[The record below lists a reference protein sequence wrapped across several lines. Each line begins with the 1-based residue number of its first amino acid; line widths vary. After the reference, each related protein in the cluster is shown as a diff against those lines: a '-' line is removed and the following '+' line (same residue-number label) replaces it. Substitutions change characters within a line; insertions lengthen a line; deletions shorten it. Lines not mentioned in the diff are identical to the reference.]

1 LKTPEDESHE
11 AEAPLSRTARARARA
26 AALQARAHR
35 VGEQAEAERGRH
47 ESVDA
52 VFEMVDRDREVGG
65 GIMAGALA
73 YRFFIWLLPFALV
86 AVGGLGLTSQA
97 ASESPEEAAKS
108 LGLAGLVSSSVES
121 AANSPAHWYALLIG
135 LPVLVW
141 VTRSLLRALI
151 VVHRLVWTDLRASA
165 PRPTVGATLL
175 LLALLVGAFAVSAL
189 ASAARAWSESG
200 GAVVTAGVFF
210 VNLGFWLFISTRL
223 PHRDA
228 PWRFLLPG
236 AAVFAVGIEVI
247 QLLTAYLIAP
257 QASSKQG
264 TYGALGL
271 AAALLLGLY
280 FLMRLVVTAAVVNA
294 TLWERRVR
302 SRRPREQSP

>member
-1 LKTPEDESHE
+1 
-11 AEAPLSRTARARARA
+11 
-26 AALQARAHR
+26 
-35 VGEQAEAERGRH
+35 
-47 ESVDA
+47 
-52 VFEMVDRDREVGG
+52 MVDRDREVGG

-86 AVGGLGLTSQA
+86 AVGGLGLTSQVG
-97 ASESPEEAAKS
+97 SESPEEAAKS

-135 LPVLVW
+135 VPVLVW

-151 VVHRLVWTDLRASA
+151 VVHRLVWTDLRAAA
-165 PRPTVGATLL
+165 PKPTVGATLL

-189 ASAARAWSESG
+189 ASAAREWSDSA
-200 GAVVTAGVFF
+200 GAVVTVGVVFANF
-210 VNLGFWLFISTRL
+210 GLWLLISTRL

-228 PWRFLLPG
+228 PWRFLVPG
-236 AAVFAVGIEVI
+236 AAVFAIGIELI

-302 SRRPREQSP
+302 SRRRRERWP